1 MRHLVAGLFV
11 IAVYT
16 GAGCTATGAD
26 AVAPEGT
33 WIIADRVALQTFDCD
48 GLLCG
53 KVVWLRNPAL
63 RTAAMCGRTI
73 VWGLKMTEPAQ
84 WSGGWFFDPE
94 DGTTYNV
101 SARMEGADQIDRQDL
116 QGHRMVRQDR
126 DPDTNPQRRSA
137 GVVLSV
143 VINMAAPTTS
153 IQHVSSDRLRASGQG
168 PGLPGQ
174 GE

>member
-1 MRHLVAGLFV
+1 LSNAAARTTNQLWSSISMRHLVAGLFV
-11 IAVYT
+11 IAVYI
-16 GAGCTATGAD
+16 GAGCTAIGAD

-101 SARMEGADQIDRQDL
+101 SARIEGADQIVARIYKAIAWL
-116 QGHRMVRQDR
+116 GRTEILTRI
-126 DPDTNPQRRSA
+126 RS
-137 GVVLSV
+137 GG
-143 VINMAAPTTS
+143 
-153 IQHVSSDRLRASGQG
+153 R
-168 PGLPGQ
+168 PGWC
-174 GE
+174 